1 MKKLDLSFRGLGLN
15 CWFHL
20 LGLIV
25 AILVPCITYAQN
37 KPVTGVVTDQQ
48 GGPIPGTTIMVK
60 NTKTTA
66 QTDLNGR
73 YQIQAAPTDQLVFN
87 YLGYVSQTI
96 TIGAKSIINVTLR
109 ESSTTLNDV
118 VVMGYGTTKRK
129 DLTGAVG
136 SVNMKDLEKAPVK
149 SFDQALAG
157 RVAGV
162 QVSTSD
168 GQPGATATIV
178 IRGAGSISQD
188 NSPLYVI
195 DGFPSENA
203 NANSINPSDIE
214 SIDVLKDASATA
226 IYGARGSNGVVLI
239 TTKRGQVGKPQLTYN
254 AYYGIQRS
262 PEKIPVMGP
271 YEFVKYVKELNS
283 VFADSVYLKNGVTVD
298 DYRNVAGLNM
308 QDHVFQTGQNQ
319 NHDIALRGGSDKT
332 TFSISGNFNNQKGIV
347 KYSGFKRYQGR
358 FVLDQQ
364 VTPKL
369 KTGINVNYAYSETFG
384 TPISATNFYASA
396 SLLYAVWG
404 YRPTTGL
411 SGRDAGTDLIDSFYD
426 PTNEIGNNQDYRV
439 NPLISLANQQTLY
452 KATNMAAN
460 GYAEYAF
467 TPKLKLRVSAGI
479 TNNNTETNIFNNSF
493 TQAGSKVVPNAPG
506 PNGTY
511 GTAPVFNWL
520 NDNTLTYKNT
530 FNKDHNL
537 TLLAG
542 FSSQQNKNSFRS
554 IYASQIAN
562 ENLGLDALDLV
573 PAANT
578 VVRSGSSRWS
588 LSSFLSRVNYDYKG
602 KYLATASF
610 RADGSSK
617 FAPGNRWGY
626 FPSASVGWRFS
637 QESFMK
643 ELKFISDAKLRV
655 GYGASGNNRVGDFAY
670 LPQIDLG
677 NINYW
682 YSFNGKPVAAGS
694 VITAA
699 ANPNLKWE
707 TNTQTN
713 IGLDMGFLK
722 SRLGLT
728 VDVYKRTT
736 KDLLLNAQLPYANGV
751 LSSTG
756 FKNIGSLQ
764 NQGLEI
770 TINSTN
776 IQTKDFR
783 WTSNFNISFNR
794 NKILELTDGQNS
806 LLSGAGTFFN
816 TTYSSLSSYISVKGR
831 SVGEMY
837 GLLFDGVYQYA
848 DFDKMPNGTY
858 QLKPDITT
866 NGNTRASIQP
876 GDIKYK
882 DLNGDLA
889 INNNDYTIIG
899 RGLPIH
905 TGGFSNNFS
914 YKDWDLG
921 VFLQWSY
928 GNNIINANRYVFEGG
943 IVTNPNLNQYAS
955 FQDRWTPTN
964 PSNNLFRAGGMTVA
978 NYSSR
983 VVEDGSYLRLK
994 TVQLGYNFSN
1004 GMLKHIGLAKLR
1016 ANISAQNLYTLTN
1029 YSGLDP
1035 EASARPGNLT
1045 PGFDYGTY
1053 PQSFTVT
1060 FGLNATF

>member
-1 MKKLDLSFRGLGLN
+1 MKKLDLSFRGLDFN
-15 CWFHL
+15 CWPYL
-20 LGLIV
+20 LGLMV
-25 AILVPCITYAQN
+25 AILLPCMTYAQS

-48 GGPIPGTTIMVK
+48 GGPIPGTTVTVK
-60 NTKTTA
+60 NTKTSV
-66 QTDLNGR
+66 QTDGSGR
-73 YQIQAAPTDQLVFN
+73 YKIQASATDQLVFN
-87 YLGYVSQTI
+87 YLGYVTQTV
-96 TIGAKSIINVTLR
+96 TVGAKSIVNISLQ

-118 VVMGYGTTKRK
+118 VVLGYGTAKRK

-162 QVSTSD
+162 QVSTGD

-239 TTKRGQVGKPQLTYN
+239 TTKRGQAGKPQLTYN
-254 AYYGIQRS
+254 AYYGIQKS
-262 PEKIPVMGP
+262 PAQIPVMGP

-308 QDHVFQTGQNQ
+308 QDHIFQTGQNQ

-347 KYSGFKRYQGR
+347 KYSGFRRYQGR

-396 SLLYAVWG
+396 GLLYSVWG

-411 SGRDAGTDLIDSFYD
+411 SGRDAGTDLLDSFYD
-426 PTNEIGNNQDYRV
+426 PTNEIANNQDYRV
-439 NPLISLANQQTLY
+439 NPLISLANQLTMY

-467 TPKLKLRVSAGI
+467 TPKLKLRISGGI

-542 FSSQQNKNSFRS
+542 FSSQRNKNSFRS

-578 VVRSGSSRWS
+578 VVRSGSSRWT
-588 LSSFLSRVNYDYKG
+588 LASFLSRVNYDYKG
-602 KYLATASF
+602 KYLATASL

-617 FAPGNRWGY
+617 FAPGKRWGY

-637 QESFMK
+637 QEDFMK
-643 ELKFISDAKLRV
+643 GFKFISDAKLRV
-655 GYGASGNNRVGDFAY
+655 GYGASGNNRVSDFPY
-670 LPQIDLG
+670 LAQMDLG
-677 NINYW
+677 NVNYW
-682 YSFNGKPVAAGS
+682 YSFNGKPVSAGS

-713 IGLDMGFLK
+713 IGLDMSFLK
-722 SRLGLT
+722 SKLGLT
-728 VDVYKRTT
+728 VDVYERTT

-764 NQGLEI
+764 NRGLEI

-794 NKILELTDGQNS
+794 NKILELTEGQNS
-806 LLSGAGTFFN
+806 LLSGSGTFFN
-816 TTYSSLSSYISVKGR
+816 TTYTSLASYISVKGR

-837 GLLFDGVYQYA
+837 GLIFDGVYQYS

-858 QLKPDITT
+858 QLKPNITT
-866 NGNTRASIQP
+866 NGTTRAAIQP

-905 TGGFSNNFS
+905 TGGLSNNFS
-914 YKDWDLG
+914 YRDWDLG

-928 GNNIINANRYVFEGG
+928 GNDIINANRYVFEGG

-955 FQDRWTPTN
+955 FQDRWTPNN
-964 PSNNLFRAGGMTVA
+964 PSNSLFRAGGMTVA

-994 TVQLGYNFSN
+994 TVQLGYNFTN
-1004 GMLKHIGLAKLR
+1004 GMLKHIGLSKLR